1 MEHIPHASLR
11 VCGRETLA
19 IVLTMVMGVWTDGW
33 LGVEVTTS
41 LLFTKERGSHHLP
54 VSRLS
59 SDWSYASHVWINIL
73 CWGEGGGVQGDT
85 ERDEQS

>member
-1 MEHIPHASLR
+1 MEHIPHTSPH
-11 VCGRETLA
+11 VCEQEMELA
-19 IVLTMVMGVWTDGW
+19 IVLAVVMGVWIDGW
-33 LGVEVTTS
+33 LGVEVTIS

-59 SDWSYASHVWINIL
+59 SDWSYATHVWINIL
-73 CWGEGGGVQGDT
+73 CCGEGGGQGDR